1 LLDLPLS
8 FASNCRGE
16 KENPMKLK
24 RIREYWCG
32 AGWGASPSFE
42 VRFKTDSKFVLA
54 TGPDILLF
62 KLMPE
67 GAFLK
72 NI

>member
-1 LLDLPLS
+1 
-8 FASNCRGE
+8 
-16 KENPMKLK
+16 MKLK